1 LHYEI
6 VFKLV
11 TTIDEIQKREREL
24 QINYDY
30 VRALPKEIKDMSEA
44 SQEEEYKG
52 HEMVPQE
59 LWNKVLVAVQE
70 IIAHFICSFYKTKYD
85 NIKKITSLNQS
96 LLNQIKN
103 EAQSKIVQLTKT
115 NKKSDDLDFNLGIK
129 DPVKV
134 PFFSN
139 LL

>member
-1 LHYEI
+1 MHYEI

-11 TTIDEIQKREREL
+11 TKIEEIQKREREL

-52 HEMVPQE
+52 HDMVPQE

-85 NIKKITSLNQS
+85 NIKKITSLN
-96 LLNQIKN
+96 
-103 EAQSKIVQLTKT
+103 
-115 NKKSDDLDFNLGIK
+115 
-129 DPVKV
+129 
-134 PFFSN
+134 
-139 LL
+139 

>member
-52 HEMVPQE
+52 HEMVP
-59 LWNKVLVAVQE
+59 
-70 IIAHFICSFYKTKYD
+70 
-85 NIKKITSLNQS
+85 
-96 LLNQIKN
+96 
-103 EAQSKIVQLTKT
+103 
-115 NKKSDDLDFNLGIK
+115 
-129 DPVKV
+129 
-134 PFFSN
+134 
-139 LL
+139 